1 MFPES
6 NQPCEHGAH
15 GVIDILIVKLS
26 SLGDVVQTIPVI
38 ADILK
43 HYPNAQID
51 WVVEEAF
58 APVLETVQGIRR
70 VIPIAQRRWNRQ
82 GLKQFLHRNTRVE
95 KAAFLTTLQTQA
107 YDVVL
112 DLQGLIKSGIV
123 TRRARLKHTP
133 HCGTIPAYS
142 ATFANASLACG
153 YEWPVRLC
161 TTRHIPMPA
170 TIHAV
175 QRTRLLCARA
185 LAYPDA
191 IIDTQPNYLWNPSNG
206 ARAGGAKLSTVL
218 STIHS
223 TVQSKRHEHSN
234 KQLGYIVLVH
244 GSSRADNAWALKQWQ
259 KLAQQISAQGYTV
272 ILPQSNEM
280 EWRNAQLI
288 TEGCTGAQVLE
299 RCDILLVSQ
308 LIQHSSGV
316 IGLDTGLSHIAVA
329 LDKRCVQIFLHDRAW
344 RAGPLSGALAKP
356 YQRAI
361 GNETHP
367 TCEQVWGQWLLSEAQ
382 TQLLI

>member
-1 MFPES
+1 MTTPLKNMFPES
-6 NQPCEHGAH
+6 NQPCEQGAQ
-15 GVIDILIVKLS
+15 GVFDILIVKLS

-43 HYPNAQID
+43 HYPHAQID

-82 GLKQFLHRNTRVE
+82 GLKQFLHRNTRIE

-133 HCGTIPAYS
+133 HSGTIQAYS

-191 IIDTQPNYLWNPSNG
+191 IIDTPPNYLWNPSNG
-206 ARAGGAKLSTVL
+206 AQPDSAKRPS
-218 STIHS
+218 
-223 TVQSKRHEHSN
+223 VQAKGFEHSN
-234 KQLGYIVLVH
+234 KQHGYIVLVH
-244 GSSRADNAWALKQWQ
+244 GSSRADNTWALNHWQ
-259 KLAQQISAQGYTV
+259 TLAKRLSAQGYTV
-272 ILPQSNEM
+272 ILPHSNEM
-280 EWRNAQLI
+280 EWRNAQRI
-288 TEGCTGAQVLE
+288 SEDCTGAQVLE
-299 RCDILLVSQ
+299 RCDLLSVSQ
-308 LIQHSSGV
+308 LIRHSSGV

-344 RAGPLSGALAKP
+344 RAGPLTGALAKP

-361 GNETHP
+361 GNATHP
-367 TCEQVWGQWLLSEAQ
+367 NCEQVWEQWLLSEPQ
-382 TQLLI
+382 NQLLL